1 MKRLDAL
8 LFGPEAPRR
17 LAIVHAGLVAALCVR
32 VVAGPYREIAATT
45 PDGLF
50 RPPWFLAFLDS
61 MPPVGVVMAAQVVAV
76 VATVAWF
83 ARRCPRAAF
92 VTLWC
97 CYLFVAAIRDAR
109 GKILHNDVLALLVTI
124 PFLAAPIG
132 DLADRR
138 PSTRTG
144 WPLRAGCSIIALA
157 YFFAGYHKVVRSG
170 LEWITSDNV
179 RHAIAW
185 GPKPAVGRWEGLAD
199 LVTAHWLPGRI
210 MAAGTIAFEL
220 GFLAFAF
227 VPRLRPVLAAVA
239 TTLHIATTLLFGL
252 DYAMWIVVLWLFAL
266 PWERYAFVDRFVRSP
281 NARVGDGTV
290 GFRADHVG
298 ALEE

>member
-92 VTLWC
+92 VTLW
-97 CYLFVAAIRDAR
+97 YPAKKYAKAMIEQPAR
-109 GKILHNDVLALLVTI
+109 NGHPVRVEGRRSARS
-124 PFLAAPIG
+124 PIG
-132 DLADRR
+132 AARNGIVTR
-138 PSTRTG
+138 SASTSLCRIL
-144 WPLRAGCSIIALA
+144 PRAS
-157 YFFAGYHKVVRSG
+157 R
-170 LEWITSDNV
+170 
-179 RHAIAW
+179 
-185 GPKPAVGRWEGLAD
+185 
-199 LVTAHWLPGRI
+199 
-210 MAAGTIAFEL
+210 MAATN
-220 GFLAFAF
+220 
-227 VPRLRPVLAAVA
+227 R
-239 TTLHIATTLLFGL
+239 
-252 DYAMWIVVLWLFAL
+252 
-266 PWERYAFVDRFVRSP
+266 
-281 NARVGDGTV
+281 
-290 GFRADHVG
+290 
-298 ALEE
+298 